1 MQPVIYAA
9 IIYGIA
15 AVIAMLVA
23 VLISVS
29 FRALRIF
36 TGKKK
41 G

>member
-15 AVIAMLVA
+15 TVIAISVA
-23 VLISVS
+23 VLISGS
-29 FRALRIF
+29 FRVLRVF
-36 TGKKK
+36 TTKK